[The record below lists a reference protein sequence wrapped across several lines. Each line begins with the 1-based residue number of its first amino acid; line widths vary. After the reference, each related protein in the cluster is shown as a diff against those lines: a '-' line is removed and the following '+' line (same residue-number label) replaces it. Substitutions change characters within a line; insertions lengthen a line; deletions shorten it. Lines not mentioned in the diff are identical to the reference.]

1 MTLIDVNDF
10 VADDPYFDASNPMPG
25 NDPQPVPDPQPGQT
39 NTPKPRYT
47 LHTSHEFFDPRPPI
61 EWIIDGVI
69 AAGTLSVFFGD
80 AGSKKTWALLD
91 MAACVLHG
99 QDWLNFKTTKKSVLY
114 VDEDMGKSDL
124 DNRGEMVWRGH
135 SLPANPFMFYTSLE
149 SIDLGNIVDQ
159 GIFEHMIRTA
169 NAGLVIV
176 DIFRNVIPGRDENSS
191 KDLQPVL
198 FALRKISEKTRA
210 AIVLIHHENKSK
222 GYSGS
227 TAIKGSV
234 DLMVQVESKSGSDDV
249 AFSILKSRKA
259 KQFNFSAIANFV
271 SDSFWLT
278 ASQKAV
284 KPAAGTYN
292 KAERFAL
299 LYLFTHGESLSTA
312 MIAAIDP
319 HVDPAPKSVS
329 NAMSNLKSKG
339 LVIRTDNG
347 GVTAPGTYKL
357 SQDGSLEASNL

>member
-10 VADDPYFDASNPMPG
+10 IADDPYFDASNPMPG

-39 NTPKPRYT
+39 KAPKPRYT

-249 AFSILKSRKA
+249 TFSILKSRKA

-339 LVIRTDNG
+339 LIIRTDNG

-357 SQDGSLEASNL
+357 SQDGNLEASNL